1 MQASASGNE
10 SRRKVARDCVI
21 VNCDPHQF
29 VNEIMVLPNSDP
41 GSAKPKYEVG
51 DRRLRVRLS
60 FERRIFPATSRR
72 RSRWTGTTSSVAM
85 QANESIGAGH
95 SRTHSEWDAR

>member
-51 DRRLRVRLS
+51 DRRPGFVFPLS
-60 FERRIFPATSRR
+60 AEFSSHQPPAFE
-72 RSRWTGTTSSVAM
+72 VD
-85 QANESIGAGH
+85 
-95 SRTHSEWDAR
+95 WDH

>member
-51 DRRLRVRLS
+51 DCRLRVRLS
-60 FERRIFPATSRR
+60 LD
-72 RSRWTGTTSSVAM
+72 
-85 QANESIGAGH
+85 
-95 SRTHSEWDAR
+95 WDH